1 MLYYDWTKLQRRTRL
16 MIEIK
21 ELIDTNWNKYE
32 SALIILFVW
41 VEVGDHTMDYTSL
54 SLSLSLSVCVLLCI
68 FLDPLLS

>member
-1 MLYYDWTKLQRRTRL
+1 

-32 SALIILFVW
+32 SALIILFVL

-54 SLSLSLSVCVLLCI
+54 SLSLCVAVYFSRSPSQLEEGPI
-68 FLDPLLS
+68 YTSDPSF